1 MPECLLCVVATIY
14 KCFNVIMILISIMEN
29 ENKTLKDDDK
39 SPIFGSWTVLYVI
52 VLVVHVTLITLFTL
66 FTKAYS

>member
-1 MPECLLCVVATIY
+1 
-14 KCFNVIMILISIMEN
+14 MED

-39 SPIFGSWTVLYVI
+39 APIFFGSWTVLYVI
-52 VLVVHVTLITLFTL
+52 VLVVHVALITLFTL

>member
-1 MPECLLCVVATIY
+1 
-14 KCFNVIMILISIMEN
+14 MILISIMEN